1 MGFLLKTCEQCGNS
15 LSGTGFLRTK
25 SPLFPDGV
33 LNLCKDCV
41 ARLVKEHPNDLQ
53 FADKLCQWADIPFNP
68 EEWIKLYEAN
78 GKETFSIYHALYQSD
93 DRRDIVWADLNEKW
107 VELQKKGDLEDAVD
121 LFSAEKLRQLQQK
134 WGLHYDEEEINYLE
148 QLLNGMLQTQ
158 NINGKLQM
166 DQAVKLCK
174 ISLIIDQRIRANEN
188 FKDELANYDKLV
200 KIADFTPKNV
210 KNANDFDS
218 AGEIFAYLEK
228 TGWMNKYY
236 DNVDR
241 DIVDKTMK
249 NIQAWTRHL
258 YVNETGIAEDIQN
271 RIEALKAAKELES
284 QIDMTTH
291 EELDVSDS
299 EAYLIDN
306 EEFIADVDA

>member
-15 LSGTGFLRTK
+15 LSGTALFQTT
-25 SPLFPDGV
+25 SPFFPDGV

-41 ARLVKEHPNDLQ
+41 ARLLKEHPNDLA

-78 GKETFSIYHALYQSD
+78 GKDTFTVYYNLYQAD
-93 DRRDIVWADLNEKW
+93 ERRDIIWLDFNRKW
-107 VELQKKGDLEDAVD
+107 VELQKQSKLEDSID
-121 LFSAEKLRQLQQK
+121 LFSAEKLRQLQLK
-134 WGLHYDEEEINYLE
+134 WGPNYDEEEINYLE
-148 QLLNGMLQTQ
+148 QLLNGMFQTQ

-174 ISLIIDQRIRANEN
+174 ISLIIDDKIRANEN

-228 TGWMNKYY
+228 TGWVNKYY
-236 DNVDR
+236 DDVDR

-271 RIEALKAAKELES
+271 RIEALKAAKDLEN
-284 QIDMTTH
+284 QTDMATSD
-291 EELDVSDS
+291 ELDAADS
-299 EAYLIDN
+299 EAYIIDS
-306 EEFIADVDA
+306 EEFIAEI